1 MPATSVGMTSFGCNR
16 THRPR
21 HNFALMC
28 PHRPILGMRAGVM
41 VSRTRH
47 NRAVLLILA
56 AGIGLAS
63 VPQASAQAGPAGED
77 PQAENAQAPA
87 GAAAPAEAKDPATK
101 GPGLD
106 SCQPKL

>member
-56 AGIGLAS
+56 AGIGLTS
-63 VPQASAQAGPAGED
+63 VRQASAQAGPAAED
-77 PQAENAQAPA
+77 PPAPNAE
-87 GAAAPAEAKDPATK
+87 APAEAHAPPNAHEPGAK
-101 GPGLD
+101 GPEVG
-106 SCQPKL
+106 SG